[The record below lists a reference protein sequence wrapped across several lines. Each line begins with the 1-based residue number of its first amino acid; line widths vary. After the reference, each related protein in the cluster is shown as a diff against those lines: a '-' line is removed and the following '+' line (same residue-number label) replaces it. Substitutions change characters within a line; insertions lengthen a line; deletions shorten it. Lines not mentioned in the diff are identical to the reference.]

1 MEGNSKT
8 RLASESNPVE
18 QGQDFATST
27 GTLEREEKSELSE
40 ISTENVATTRSL
52 IDKTMMHGVT
62 EKSATPSSFSK
73 RAKNTLRNFFPFT
86 MGSGTGD
93 EAETQEQDEDDDEQD
108 EFESQISPN
117 SSTQENDAY
126 TNRETGSKD
135 RYGVVRTISK
145 TANGSNQSGDFVT
158 VTNSE
163 VQPGKNRSTGP
174 SNPPA
179 NPEAHYEELSRKRS
193 NTRVSVSHLTSCGSL
208 ETAWN
213 HPPFLSQYSVI
224 HSR

>member
-27 GTLEREEKSELSE
+27 GTLERVEKSELSE

-52 IDKTMMHGVT
+52 IDKTMMHRVT

-126 TNRETGSKD
+126 TNRETGSKRQIWCGQDNKQD
-135 RYGVVRTISK
+135 RKWIKPVRRFCDRDEF
-145 TANGSNQSGDFVT
+145 GSAT
-158 VTNSE
+158 W
-163 VQPGKNRSTGP
+163 
-174 SNPPA
+174 
-179 NPEAHYEELSRKRS
+179 EE
-193 NTRVSVSHLTSCGSL
+193 
-208 ETAWN
+208 
-213 HPPFLSQYSVI
+213 
-224 HSR
+224 